1 MQDENMQD
9 SALQLP
15 KRTTPTW
22 EIELL
27 ISGATTYALTQVLGA
42 SSTWFLNLEIT
53 LNNAAYVMTLMPL
66 QLYARIVLMCLVG
79 AFLIHLAARAYWVGL
94 IGLHS
99 VFQGPP
105 DLSKIKYGPLQ
116 KSAMLWNREDI
127 PAHIE
132 SADNRATMIFGF
144 GVGMAL
150 MMTTPIV
157 LMLLSLGLSL
167 ILDIWLPTE
176 KAIYIAFGVVLLPI
190 FLIAVVPSIIDQALG
205 ERINTNS
212 ALAKIMRKTFSLLDR
227 LSFNSSGNLLTMYLF
242 TQARNHRMAMLSSAL
257 IGALL
262 SFFALIGVPRAEQM
276 SNAKGMSE
284 EFELS
289 DYASEREEQLQFY
302 RRPYIAS
309 PQLRD
314 DYLEI
319 NVPIPNKSPSG
330 GHDSCS
336 KDSEAKAFIDCM
348 KRDLVLRID
357 DTAAEASWLL
367 VKPRSGQPATL
378 RALLDV
384 RELPRGA
391 HRLRIEYPFDRKHQ
405 KDAWVE
411 LIHFWK

>member
-1 MQDENMQD
+1 MNDDQMK
-9 SALQLP
+9 LP
-15 KRTTPTW
+15 KQTTPTW

-27 ISGATTYALTQVLGA
+27 ISGATTYALTQVLAA
-42 SSTWFLNLEIT
+42 SSSWFLNLEIA

-99 VFQGPP
+99 VFRGPP
-105 DLSKIKYGPLQ
+105 DLSKIKYGPVQ

-127 PAHIE
+127 PAQIE
-132 SADNRATMIFGF
+132 RADNRATMIFGF

-150 MMTTPIV
+150 MMTAPIV

-167 ILDIWLPTE
+167 VLDIWLPTE
-176 KAIYIAFGVVLLPI
+176 KAIYIAFAVVLLPI
-190 FLIAVVPSIIDQALG
+190 FLIAVIPSIIDQTLG

-257 IGALL
+257 IGAFL

-276 SNAKGMSE
+276 SNAKDMNM

-289 DYASEREEQLQFY
+289 DYASERKEQLQFY
-302 RRPYIAS
+302 RRPYIAG
-309 PQLRD
+309 PQLRG

-319 NVPIPNKSPSG
+319 NVPIPNKTPSRN
-330 GHDSCS
+330 SVCS
-336 KDSEAKAFIDCM
+336 KDAGAKLFINCM
-348 KRDLVLRID
+348 KRELAVSID
-357 DTAAEASWLL
+357 NQRVQTQWLL
-367 VKPRSGQPATL
+367 MPQRSGQPATL
-378 RALLDV
+378 RAMIDV
-384 RELPRGA
+384 RELARGQ
-391 HRLRIEYPFDRKHQ
+391 HQIRIEYPPS
-405 KDAWVE
+405 KDNPEDNWIE